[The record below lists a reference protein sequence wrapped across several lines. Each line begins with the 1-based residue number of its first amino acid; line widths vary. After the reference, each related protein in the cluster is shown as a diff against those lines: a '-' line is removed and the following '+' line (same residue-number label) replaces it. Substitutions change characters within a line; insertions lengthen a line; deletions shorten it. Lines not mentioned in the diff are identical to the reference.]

1 MGLFDKLVGGQSSQN
16 VTLSPQEAFAGILL
30 VTVAADGH
38 VSDDEAQGFVNIA
51 NRMRLFQGQSADEF
65 NAMIDR
71 LQGLLR
77 KHGGQFLLDK
87 ATESLPRELRE
98 TAFAVVADLI
108 FADGSVEDE
117 EKALL
122 EGIQGALGISDN
134 LALQIVQVIS
144 IKNKG

>member
-16 VTLSPQEAFAGILL
+16 VTLSPQEAFAGIML

-38 VSDDEAQGFVNIA
+38 ISDDEAQSFVTIS
-51 NRMRLFQGQSADEF
+51 NRMRLFQGQSADNF
-65 NAMIDR
+65 NVMIDR

-77 KHGGQFLLDK
+77 KHGAQFLLDK
-87 ATESLPRELRE
+87 ATESLPRELKE
-98 TAFAVVADLI
+98 TAFAVIADLI

-122 EGIQGALGISDN
+122 EGIQGALGIPDD
-134 LALQIVQVIS
+134 LAMQIVQVIS
-144 IKNKG
+144 IKNRG